1 MILTKIICLINSDG
15 FAVVTT
21 NVMYLF
27 NVCVIL
33 CCLET
38 YKNLQ
43 AALCQQL
50 LTIFLLV
57 CNVFHRAFARWGTSY
72 MKSQEY
78 QQAIVYFDKSLT
90 EHRIPETLK
99 KRQEVGFNKLPWL
112 LLIILP
118 LVVMEIFGCHGA
130 NILHCL

>member
-1 MILTKIICLINSDG
+1 MVLQLLPLMSCIYLMFALFCVVLKLTR
-15 FAVVTT
+15 T
-21 NVMYLF
+21 YLHCAS
-27 NVCVIL
+27 NC
-33 CCLET
+33 
-38 YKNLQ
+38 
-43 AALCQQL
+43 
-50 LTIFLLV
+50 LTIFLSV
-57 CNVFHRAFARWGTSY
+57 CYVFHRAFARWGTSY

-118 LVVMEIFGCHGA
+118 LVVMEMFGCHGA